1 MYLGLNLYR
10 FVRDYFERLR
20 LEVHRTELL
29 SRVQG
34 GEFLCLDGFIRVIH
48 PNKLS
53 LGKHV
58 YIGGNAYMNCAGGIH
73 IGDGA
78 ILSRNVT
85 VYSYDHDFRDP
96 GLLPYD
102 EKLLLRPVRIGAY
115 AWIGM
120 NVTIAPGTTVG
131 EGAVI
136 GMGTVVSGIIPQ
148 NAIVVNAMPRIL
160 GYRDSKEFGGMAKD
174 ERFFNKIFAGSRFRE

>member
-1 MYLGLNLYR
+1 MIRPSEKWVVGDASFKLRPPFRLTGWLHSDRTISSKRRSIKKKETDERIDPVYLGLNLYR

-78 ILSRNVT
+78 ILEPER
-85 VYSYDHDFRDP
+85 Y
-96 GLLPYD
+96 GLL
-102 EKLLLRPVRIGAY
+102 V
-115 AWIGM
+115 
-120 NVTIAPGTTVG
+120 
-131 EGAVI
+131 
-136 GMGTVVSGIIPQ
+136 
-148 NAIVVNAMPRIL
+148 
-160 GYRDSKEFGGMAKD
+160 
-174 ERFFNKIFAGSRFRE
+174 